1 LRSIVVGQ
9 RGLQLCERHLD
20 VDNLDLLGL
29 RLAQL
34 LLLLLVGEVGLLA
47 PVGVLLLVVLLLLL
61 LRLRVVGAGETRGEQ
76 ERGRRQEQ
84 RERQAC
90 FGLREVGRGEKRRR
104 GGVLAF
110 CPSRVAPARGWLA
123 AGREAASLF
132 MLLALPAD
140 RQNPSAKWKW
150 VNIIQEIPS
159 VFGPRGSRAWMRRR
173 LPAAARGRD
182 ARD

>member
-34 LLLLLVGEVGLLA
+34 LLLVGEVGLLA
-47 PVGVLLLVVLLLLL
+47 PVGVLLLVVLLLL

-90 FGLREVGRGEKRRR
+90 FGLREVGGGEKRRR
-104 GGVLAF
+104 GV
-110 CPSRVAPARGWLA
+110 SRLSESSGTRERL
-123 AGREAASLF
+123 AGRRKGSGQF
-132 MLLALPAD
+132 VYVIS
-140 RQNPSAKWKW
+140 SAG
-150 VNIIQEIPS
+150 
-159 VFGPRGSRAWMRRR
+159 GPPESQRKVEVG
-173 LPAAARGRD
+173 
-182 ARD
+182 